1 MPATPKKSLLTL
13 CVAALDWLTKA
24 ASFQIKKAMKSCFL
38 ILTGLASLSLSLLLA
53 GCTHTDYGTGSPY
66 HPGPVAGKTVGNAVG
81 VTAGNAAGFG
91 VGAVEGTVHGVA
103 APFNPDYHMVRYWRT
118 ETTSDGRTIQ
128 VPYDVMVD
136 QYGRPVKMPAPTGN
150 PKPPPPATP
159 PPAVTP
165 PPPEAPATV
174 TTNGAPQ

>member
-1 MPATPKKSLLTL
+1 MKSYRLLLPA
-13 CVAALDWLTKA
+13 AAL
-24 ASFQIKKAMKSCFL
+24 
-38 ILTGLASLSLSLLLA
+38 LSGSLLLV

-66 HPGPVAGKTVGNAVG
+66 HPGPVAGKTVGNVVG
-81 VTAGNAAGFG
+81 VTAGNVAGFG
-91 VGAVEGTVHGVA
+91 VGAVEGTVAGAA

-150 PKPPPPATP
+150 PKPPP
-159 PPAVTP
+159 VS
-165 PPPEAPATV
+165 APAD
-174 TTNGAPQ
+174 NGGSK